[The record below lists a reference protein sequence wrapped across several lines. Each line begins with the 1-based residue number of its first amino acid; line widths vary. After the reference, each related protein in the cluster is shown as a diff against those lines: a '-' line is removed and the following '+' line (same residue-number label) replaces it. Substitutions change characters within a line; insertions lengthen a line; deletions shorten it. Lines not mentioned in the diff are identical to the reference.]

1 VEARGKDASDA
12 TPTILEVQL
21 RQIETPADWPM
32 IDVEG
37 GRERSLA
44 AAKAI
49 LLPAA
54 LDFEGEDAAPG

>member
-1 VEARGKDASDA
+1 
-12 TPTILEVQL
+12 
-21 RQIETPADWPM
+21 M

-54 LDFEGEDAAPG
+54 LDIEGEDAAPG